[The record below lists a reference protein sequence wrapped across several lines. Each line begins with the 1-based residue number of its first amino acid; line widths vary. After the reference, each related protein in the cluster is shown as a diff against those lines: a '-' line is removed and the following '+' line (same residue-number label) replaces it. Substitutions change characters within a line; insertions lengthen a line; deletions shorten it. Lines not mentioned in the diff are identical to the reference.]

1 MPQEVVRRWL
11 MDSCAAQ
18 GVPVRVGD
26 PRVLSEVAALIG
38 GVGGRRPRQAKRA
51 PASTLPPSEP
61 PNGLDS
67 ARVQAAGSV
76 GAWGDNRVLDDGAD
90 DGVLTVEVQARP
102 LGA

>member
-11 MDSCAAQ
+11 IESCAAQ
-18 GVPVRVGD
+18 GVPVLVGD

-61 PNGLDS
+61 PNRLDS
-67 ARVQAAGSV
+67 ARVQTASTVGAGSND
-76 GAWGDNRVLDDGAD
+76 GVLEDRTDH
-90 DGVLTVEVQARP
+90 GVLTVEVQARP